1 MQAKDI
7 KATAK
12 LSVPSVDVFDAV
24 VEVALGQTE
33 DSSKKAKDVNEVREQ
48 QQHAAAGSE
57 HADPA
62 TVTAA
67 TAVTGAKEQVAGA
80 SEDQVVAGAGAGVKA
95 RAPRALELLA
105 PAKDLAVGQ
114 AAIVAG
120 ADAVYIGGP
129 SFGARAA
136 AGNSM
141 EDLAVLCA
149 FAHRFGARVYL
160 TVNTLLYDAELAE
173 VERLV
178 GQARDVG
185 VDALI
190 IQDAAL
196 LGMDSLEQ
204 MEIHA
209 STQMNI
215 DSLAKVDFCR
225 AWHFSQIVI
234 PREFSLE
241 QIREFCQSRPD
252 TRFEV
257 FVAGAMCVSVSG
269 ICHISEMMTGRSANR
284 GACAQICRLP
294 MTLYQRQ
301 SSRRDCGA
309 AGGVAS
315 GACGAAQ
322 GAARG
327 GAGAANAAAVTVK
340 EIAHGHLLSMKD
352 NLRLAQLEDLVLAGA
367 VSFKIEGRLKDR
379 DYVVNQVSAF
389 RERLDQII
397 DKYPERYKRA
407 SLGVCHHGFKPDLC
421 KTFNRGFTSAY
432 LQGDNS
438 ALVDARTPK
447 NLGEELGVVQGIKVL
462 NSHSRTQG
470 LESRQGPKQNQ
481 NRSKSQN
488 QRQGPWQQQ
497 GRNYGRNHCRKQGR
511 DLVSAK
517 APSAVADT
525 AMGTGANAFASMAL
539 GESSCCIALQVKT
552 ACTLSNGDSFTFFTP
567 QAELTGFRVNRI
579 SALDDSKGS
588 TSTAANVAKGT
599 QGAKGA
605 KGVKGTRTGAGAA
618 HVMAKHGQKP
628 VLCSGKETESSKAAH
643 GVTVPAGATVYL
655 YVPKA
660 VEGLMVGATLYRN
673 VDTLFIKELNMPQ
686 AITRQMPLKALI
698 AVSSTAFSISFID
711 AYGRSGSQSLAL
723 PFVAADPASANTSAG
738 NGSNGSGQEALQ
750 TPAAYNRTITV
761 AIATAATM
769 GTAEQGTDGAERSGE
784 LAPLKPEVMV
794 AKLTKLGSP
803 YVSLSAE
810 DISLEGDLALA
821 KLPLS
826 AFNQLRRQAFAA
838 YEQAISLTRTQ
849 ALALGAPY
857 LDSPDGTSVTL
868 YQKPVNDDRTKLSYP
883 ETVLDKRL
891 LLNHCTQAFYQ
902 HGGVL
907 PVREPKAQKSTA
919 AQTNVANTGVSSVS
933 GVAIAG
939 ENAESTVST
948 LPIVSTEPTATFT
961 ASSANT
967 ATNDIAFAS
976 VTDSANDTAPAMA
989 TAPVRAVTKDEQAAA
1004 SAKAKAKK
1012 AVVVTSPLAPPAA
1025 LVSKAVMTCRHCLI
1039 KEHAVCHKDGGKTSG
1054 YFLRIGKY
1062 DFDIVTDCR
1071 KCLMHLVPHQEHREQ
1086 DEQD

>member
-315 GACGAAQ
+315 GAGGAAQ

-327 GAGAANAAAVTVK
+327 GAGAVDAAAVTVK

-497 GRNYGRNHCRKQGR
+497 GRNHGRKQGR

-525 AMGTGANAFASMAL
+525 AMGTGANVFASMAL

-567 QAELTGFRVNRI
+567 QAELSGFRVNRI
-579 SALDDSKGS
+579 SESDDSKGNVP
-588 TSTAANVAKGT
+588 TAANVAKST

-605 KGVKGTRTGAGAA
+605 KGVKSTRTGAGAA
-618 HVMAKHGQKP
+618 HVMSKQGQKS
-628 VLCSGKETESSKAAH
+628 VLSSGKETESSKAAH

-660 VEGLMVGATLYRN
+660 VEGLRVGATLYRN

-723 PFVAADPASANTSAG
+723 PFAAAESACASTSAG
-738 NGSNGSGQEALQ
+738 NGSGQEETQAQ
-750 TPAAYNRTITV
+750 ADHNRITTV
-761 AIATAATM
+761 ATATAATM

-1071 KCLMHLVPHQEHREQ
+1071 KCLMHLVPHQEHHEQ
-1086 DEQD
+1086 D